1 MTGWW
6 QVNGRGDRSMHS
18 NTEIDLFYVQNYS
31 ILLDIQIL
39 LRTLGAVIRGKGAF

>member
-1 MTGWW
+1 
-6 QVNGRGDRSMHS
+6 MHT